1 MITTGIELTTAITN
15 IAIFFVS
22 IYSFFKT
29 KDKLWKIFF
38 FLMSVDSFLGTI
50 AHGIVMSQTINNIL
64 WVILTI
70 IFTIT
75 INMFICIFKDV
86 NMKTNYLLSIIL
98 SITLLILFYLGLD
111 YLLVFSLYC
120 LLVVLFSIYLIIKK
134 NYKNKLW
141 FLLGLFFQLLGG
153 VFIFTKTDFGLINH
167 NCIYHLLTVIT
178 VILFYIGNKKVQI
191 K

>member
-86 NMKTNYLLSIIL
+86 NMKINYLLSIIL

-153 VFIFTKTDFGLINH
+153 VFIFTKIGFGLINH